1 MHPNERVKPQLSR
14 FLKKIHI
21 LTRKSDLH
29 LCIHINNRIS
39 LLWWKWFFMSLS
51 WERTYNW
58 RIKIVEVPLMATWTC
73 AKQITELWNHQVII
87 IIITEISGFFHS
99 IKRGLTKIEVEG
111 SFKSGYSNSFVVYF
125 DLFRML
131 VIITWF
137 FYEKNIL
144 RWFVLFHFLVSC

>member
-1 MHPNERVKPQLSR
+1 MYFISSNKQVKSWLFQI
-14 FLKKIHI
+14 F
-21 LTRKSDLH
+21 TRNASTNSKSELH

-58 RIKIVEVPLMATWTC
+58 RIKIVGVPLMATWTC

-99 IKRGLTKIEVEG
+99 IKRGLTIIEVGG

-131 VIITWF
+131 VIITSF
-137 FYEKNIL
+137 FMKKTYYDDLYYSI
-144 RWFVLFHFLVSC
+144 F